1 MANELDR
8 ALNQRFDVM
17 ESGRSDF
24 DLVVDDGGMVNYKIP
39 RKPKTAQQ
47 NEPSGQPT
55 LESESMNPF
64 AVSGMPEDRESYGEF
79 TETLASGTTGAVG
92 GAAATTAGLPG
103 DLVGLGQGIAD
114 AISAEEGERFAS
126 FLEGFAEVSNQIG
139 SGKTLEIFQEQV
151 DRLPVSDE
159 AKSDILEGSR
169 LLGEWAELPVGL
181 KAIASGVRSY
191 AAGAPARVADRAQG
205 TTLSSGMDPTAPV
218 DSAIVGAQRMM
229 GGKGAAPNTP
239 DVPDVPTPAVVARQA
254 KEVAPASSGNKVKVE
269 DAGQYL
275 VEKTINQHGRKL
287 DPVQQPEDLQ
297 VLIDEGTAEAAY
309 QLNQP
314 ITGEHWYDDDVAEAF
329 RQTSKVIPQL
339 QEDEGLRVVMT
350 ALAGVTSP
358 GTRAAQNWK
367 NAASVMEEYLETGQ
381 ISGRNPVNGKFFGGT
396 RGPIIE
402 KQLKLVEHL
411 LNTKG
416 VQGTADWLMQEHTV
430 KELSDMRQ
438 QSGLYASGNKVPGKA
453 NDVRLGPYLFG
464 EKVGPFILNLNGL
477 KETTADVW
485 FTRTYNRLTGQLFD
499 TPDNSMA
506 GAPRNQS
513 ERDIMKQWNRGI
525 AENLGKDEQ
534 SIQAVLWYF
543 EQQLY
548 NSLGVK
554 SARSEA
560 FSDGAKGF
568 VADKGLPTES
578 VRGGDA
584 PEVAGEQA
592 GSAGAEQTAV
602 RGQQVDTGSQGPE
615 MGGDQ

>member
-1 MANELDR
+1 MTNELDR
-8 ALNQRFDVM
+8 ALNQRLDAM
-17 ESGRSDF
+17 ESGRSDY
-24 DLVVDDGGMVNYKIP
+24 DLVVGDDGMVNYQTP
-39 RKPKTAQQ
+39 EDSAMQEMA
-47 NEPSGQPT
+47 EPNGQPM

-64 AVSGMPEDRESYGEF
+64 AVSGMPEERESYGEF
-79 TETLASGTTGAVG
+79 TETLASGTAGAVG
-92 GAAATTAGLPG
+92 GAASVTAGLPG

-114 AISAEEGERFAS
+114 SISAEEGDRFAS
-126 FLEGFAEVSNQIG
+126 FLESFAEVSNQIG
-139 SGKTLEIFQEQV
+139 SGKTLEIFKDQV
-151 DRLPVSDE
+151 NNLPVSDD

-169 LLGEWAELPVGL
+169 LLGEWAELPLGL
-181 KAIASGVRSY
+181 KAIASGVRKY
-191 AAGAPARVADRAQG
+191 AAGAPARVADRAEG
-205 TTLSSGMDPTAPV
+205 TTLRSGMDPREPI
-218 DSAIVGAQRMM
+218 DNAIVGAQRMM
-229 GGKGAAPNTP
+229 QGEDAARNTP
-239 DVPDVPTPAVVARQA
+239 DLPDVPTPAVVARQA
-254 KEVAPASSGNKVKVE
+254 KETAPPSSGNKVKVE

-275 VEKTINQHGRKL
+275 VDKTIQQHGRKL
-287 DPVQQPEDLQ
+287 DPIQQPEDLQ

-314 ITGEHWYDDDVAEAF
+314 ITGENWYDDDVAEAF
-329 RQTSKVIPQL
+329 EQTSKVIPQL
-339 QEDEGLRVVMT
+339 KEDEGLRVVMT

-402 KQLKLVEHL
+402 KQLKLVEYL
-411 LNTKG
+411 LDSKG

-430 KELSDMRQ
+430 KELTDLRQ
-438 QSGLYASGNKVPGKA
+438 QSGLYSSGNKVPGKA

-568 VADKGLPTES
+568 VADKGLPAES

-584 PEVAGEQA
+584 PQAAGEQA
-592 GSAGAEQTAV
+592 SSAGAEQTAV
-602 RGQQVDTGSQGPE
+602 RGEQVDTGSQGPE